1 MPLILPENIT
11 TFIFVSQTGWEGT
24 PVVTAL
30 GHSLDT
36 ATTVITGPAQ
46 PRLQHPCRRHRRLS
60 HWIIC
65 ALKIWH
71 PPFPPPTLSIS
82 YPVLSTTATF
92 FMFPWFGCSRVPSEE
107 IINFD
112 IKAKIHKIACQ
123 WWRSLRTS
131 AQFYVERH
139 CSSAFFIA
147 VSWKIS
153 KVD

>member
-1 MPLILPENIT
+1 MPLILKIYWLLCCVADWMRRNAGGDGTRPL
-11 TFIFVSQTGWEGT
+11 TGHCHHRHYW
-24 PVVTAL
+24 AR
-30 GHSLDT
+30 
-36 ATTVITGPAQ
+36 PAP
-46 PRLQHPCRRHRRLS
+46 PRLQHPYHRHRRLS

-139 CSSAFFIA
+139 CSSAFL
-147 VSWKIS
+147 
-153 KVD
+153 